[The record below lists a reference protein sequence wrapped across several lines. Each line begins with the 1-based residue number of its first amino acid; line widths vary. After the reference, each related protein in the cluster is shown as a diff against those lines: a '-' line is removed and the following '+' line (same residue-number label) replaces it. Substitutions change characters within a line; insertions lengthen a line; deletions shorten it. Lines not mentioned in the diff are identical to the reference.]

1 MGDFVFVKVILHP
14 RLSIPRAGP
23 LVARNA
29 ADGSSRG
36 AAGVAAH
43 AAYACTGAAGAHT
56 HADALGAVLGLV
68 LDVAG
73 GEGATSLEAVLSFA
87 HGFVCAGD
95 GSSHQGGVALHVDL
109 EAAVSCPDAA
119 LGAYALVVAVHPG
132 LGQAGTGAGGRAQ
145 GQAAAHAGAVAVVVG
160 AQPVAVA
167 GEAGVGLY
175 QVVPPGSARIWYRLE
190 LGMRMLGVTLCTEAT
205 VWAVLALTGDTAA
218 MAALLTGVLS
228 CLLKL
233 HQGGLHHPNI
243 KLVVPGYKNDGLCFA
258 EVSRATRPK
267 RNLARP
273 ITNITGQNH
282 NVKVDIRHPK
292 LPKLD
297 VKIRRDPQFHVEAL
311 NAPGGQARKPPLL
324 TPCTRKGESPVMR
337 PASR

>member
-132 LGQAGTGAGGRAQ
+132 LGQAGTGAGGQ
-145 GQAAAHAGAVAVVVG
+145 PPAGRRTAEPRRG
-160 AQPVAVA
+160 A
-167 GEAGVGLY
+167 L
-175 QVVPPGSARIWYRLE
+175 
-190 LGMRMLGVTLCTEAT
+190 
-205 VWAVLALTGDTAA
+205 
-218 MAALLTGVLS
+218 
-228 CLLKL
+228 
-233 HQGGLHHPNI
+233 
-243 KLVVPGYKNDGLCFA
+243 
-258 EVSRATRPK
+258 
-267 RNLARP
+267 
-273 ITNITGQNH
+273 
-282 NVKVDIRHPK
+282 
-292 LPKLD
+292 
-297 VKIRRDPQFHVEAL
+297 
-311 NAPGGQARKPPLL
+311 
-324 TPCTRKGESPVMR
+324 
-337 PASR
+337 